1 MVDKANQWKFQ
12 LAVDNPPLS
21 YYHHDYHYYNQVVMI
36 LASYICCNLPA
47 MIITMVD
54 PNGQKMPEVTR

>member
-12 LAVDNPPLS
+12 LAFDNPHLL
-21 YYHHDYHYYNQVVMI
+21 YHPYYHYYNQVVMI